1 MVLEEIMEAR
11 SVLLTVNICAEI
23 NDGEISKVVDCA
35 SRLLEQYKGG
45 RSQVW
50 LKNIISSQNP
60 SETAK
65 AGLDVL
71 ESVYFS

>member
-23 NDGEISKVVDCA
+23 HDGEISKVVECA

-50 LKNIISSQNP
+50 LKNIITSQNP